1 MAESFFTQSVI
12 VWIVLGGVLLGAA
25 VFFFWRRRQAKYSG
39 ELSDIQKTF
48 DPSKSEVLLE
58 VTKNLREGIV
68 IVGQDMRVVSHNNL
82 AKTFLPKLNGSAEPR
97 RLSEAIRDLSVHEAF
112 EKALTL
118 GAFSEVKLENFGT
131 ERRAFDLRVAPLEID
146 GKKRQAIGIFYDI
159 TELERLERVRQ
170 EFLSNVSH
178 ELRTPLTSIIAFVE
192 TLEDGALED
201 VDHNRQFLNVI
212 RKNARRMHRL
222 IDDILELS
230 SIEAGKIVVEPRGV
244 HLRALVGEILLN
256 LASRIEEK
264 KLQIKNEI
272 PAEVRVRADAFRLEQ
287 MLTNLL
293 DNAIKFNR
301 QNGEISIGCERSG
314 GKDLI
319 HIGDTGEGISEEH
332 LPRLFERFYRTDKA
346 RSRDLG
352 GTGLGLAIVKHL
364 ARLHG
369 GEITVQ
375 SVADKGS
382 IFTVEL
388 PIGSADAS

>member
-1 MAESFFTQSVI
+1 
-12 VWIVLGGVLLGAA
+12 
-25 VFFFWRRRQAKYSG
+25 
-39 ELSDIQKTF
+39 
-48 DPSKSEVLLE
+48 
-58 VTKNLREGIV
+58 
-68 IVGQDMRVVSHNNL
+68 
-82 AKTFLPKLNGSAEPR
+82 
-97 RLSEAIRDLSVHEAF
+97 
-112 EKALTL
+112 
-118 GAFSEVKLENFGT
+118 
-131 ERRAFDLRVAPLEID
+131 
-146 GKKRQAIGIFYDI
+146 
-159 TELERLERVRQ
+159 
-170 EFLSNVSH
+170 
-178 ELRTPLTSIIAFVE
+178 
-192 TLEDGALED
+192 
-201 VDHNRQFLNVI
+201 
-212 RKNARRMHRL
+212 MHRL